1 MKRRLGPAAKPY
13 EEGTVKILDQL
24 STGLTL
30 GGGAMLATLGRRR
43 PPAVVAGAMLLA
55 GSLCKRFAIFRAGFE
70 SARQTNGE
78 GPEGPRA
85 ETVSETEQVRQQA
98 AKSKE

>member
-1 MKRRLGPAAKPY
+1 
-13 EEGTVKILDQL
+13 
-24 STGLTL
+24 
-30 GGGAMLATLGRRR
+30 
-43 PPAVVAGAMLLA
+43 MLLA

-85 ETVSETEQVRQQA
+85 ESQPPRDAARVRPLTSRRTSTIGTATETEKVRQPA
-98 AKSKE
+98 AKPKK